1 MSGPGWLGAK
11 LATEELN
18 MLATLALTAAMAA
31 DTIEI
36 TVIDAGNANC
46 VVAQIPY
53 EGGRVQA
60 VFDAGYELN
69 LGAADVEKVWAR
81 FQEVMGDEEDIE
93 LLIVSHTDWDHTALL
108 DKVLDK
114 YEVDVA
120 FYPDR
125 TDPLTSPTW
134 RTLHA
139 LIEDKVRL
147 PLPIGT
153 DGAVHGKRLL
163 IGDASFRI
171 MTGYNVPPA
180 SYAISTSNS
189 SAYNNAASI
198 VVRLAFWGRS
208 VMFMG
213 DSYGGPDGEATDK
226 PKWGEGDILAKRPPY
241 LIKSDVLVAGHHG
254 ANNASFVDF
263 IEGVK
268 PSFVVFASGQ
278 GHDHPYKVTADR
290 FLAEGVALAKIFRTD
305 WNDKKEDT
313 DKEWQHGHTSGT
325 VRKVCDDDV
334 LIELERGQPA
344 RVRYVD
350 PANG

>member
-1 MSGPGWLGAK
+1 MLGS
-11 LATEELN
+11 
-18 MLATLALTAAMAA
+18 LALCAALAA
-31 DTIEI
+31 ETIEI

-46 VVAQIPY
+46 IVAQIPY
-53 EGGRVQA
+53 GDGHVQA

-69 LGAADVEKVWAR
+69 LGSADVDKVWAR
-81 FQEVMGDEEDIE
+81 FQDVMGDEEDIE
-93 LLIVSHTDWDHTALL
+93 LLVVSHVDWDHTALL
-108 DKVLDK
+108 EKVMGK
-114 YEVDVA
+114 YEIDVA

-125 TDPLTSPTW
+125 KDALTSATW
-134 RTLHA
+134 KRVHK

-153 DGAVHGKRLL
+153 DGAIHGKRLL

-180 SYAISTSNS
+180 AYGIGTSNS

-198 VVRLAFWGRS
+198 VARLAYWGRS

-213 DSYGGPDGEATDK
+213 DCYGGTDAEATDT
-226 PKWGEGDILAKRPPY
+226 PKWGEGDILTKRPSY
-241 LIKSDVLVAGHHG
+241 LVKTDVLVAGHHG

-268 PSFVVFASGQ
+268 PTFVVFSSGQ
-278 GHDHPYKVTADR
+278 GHNHPYKVTADR
-290 FLAEGVALAKIFRTD
+290 FLGEGVALANIFRTD
-305 WNDKKEDT
+305 WNDKKEDPA
-313 DKEWQHGHTSGT
+313 KEWQHGHTTGT
-325 VRKVCDDDV
+325 ARQVCDDDV
-334 LIELERGQPA
+334 LIELERGKPV
-344 RVRYVD
+344 RVKYVD